1 MRTALTVY
9 PVRRVSVATVRR
21 TGGGR
26 SQSYAKM
33 LNKLDAA
40 RARLNRSR
48 PRR

>member
-21 TGGGR
+21 RSGGR
-26 SQSYAKM
+26 SQSFGKM
-33 LNKLDAA
+33 LSKLDAA
-40 RARLNRSR
+40 SARLNRSR